1 MWRMNRNGRTY
12 KNGQAV
18 STDMRTLIID
28 KIAERGG
35 NRLTG
40 ATLYG
45 TYTSVAGQLNVSR
58 QTVVNVW
65 ERSVQDGTVE
75 RRPSAEGM
83 QSHLTEADL
92 ELVELVKKNKTKY
105 IEGNE

>member
-12 KNGQAV
+12 KNGQAL

-28 KIAERGG
+28 KITERGG

-45 TYTSVAGQLNVSR
+45 TYTSVAGQLNVSK

-65 ERSVQDGTVE
+65 ERFIQDGTV
-75 RRPSAEGM
+75 
-83 QSHLTEADL
+83 
-92 ELVELVKKNKTKY
+92 
-105 IEGNE
+105 